1 MNATNRKFLRVLCLC
16 LCLLCCLPLLAGC
29 GSCGGSDEPVVR
41 NAITSVTVGRGTQTG
56 DGTDA
61 TLTVTAALTDAL
73 LKSYSGTVYLFEL
86 PARCG
91 RNPDLRGLT
100 PVADAPAA
108 SSLRFS
114 LSLYDGMRSR
124 LFSSFVLAS
133 YDKTARQYTVL
144 TSAVAVSDPAVL
156 ADGTART
163 DAAVSVKGLSTPH
176 PADAVRLGA
185 ASTVVDVSMG
195 DIIREG
201 WSERA
206 VSFLW
211 NGVTFYYDG
220 DAVRALDGTVSAYT
234 AAGIRVYLR
243 FLLKAPG
250 ESTPACLYVPGAG
263 DAAGYSPNMTDPDAA
278 RLLEAFFRFMAERY
292 AAGQDAPGRGLC
304 ASFLIGRG
312 VNNVSRNAADGS
324 TGASPDLHVSRYE

>member
-41 NAITSVTVGRGTQTG
+41 NAITSVTVGRGTQAEG
-56 DGTDA
+56 GTDA

-163 DAAVSVKGLSTPH
+163 DTAVSVKGLSTPH

-243 FLLKAPG
+243 FLLKAPL
-250 ESTPACLYVPGAG
+250 S
-263 DAAGYSPNMTDPDAA
+263 
-278 RLLEAFFRFMAERY
+278 
-292 AAGQDAPGRGLC
+292 
-304 ASFLIGRG
+304 LI
-312 VNNVSRNAADGS
+312 
-324 TGASPDLHVSRYE
+324 HI